1 MVQHR
6 RTFLQHL
13 YELPHVYNFL
23 EEVVFSI
30 QRRPA
35 CPTTEQKLW
44 KSLRNFTQKKKNGD
58 LWKNIFR
65 IVTQPREQ
73 SQTSTSRTNAWQEA
87 FGKCSMPNRNPSRT
101 HSPKARGRSWH
112 RKIYGQTVLEKNLC
126 KKKAV
131 SRRWKFFR
139 RLIKKN
145 NHRKLRP
152 RSFSFFLFSC
162 FFLVKMGKW

>member
-30 QRRPA
+30 QRRPGLSNDG
-35 CPTTEQKLW
+35 TETLKITSQLYA
-44 KSLRNFTQKKKNGD
+44 KKKNFGD

-73 SQTSTSRTNAWQEA
+73 SQTSTSRTNAWREA
-87 FGKCSMPNRNPSRT
+87 FGKCSMPNRNPSQHT
-101 HSPKARGRSWH
+101 HSPKARAGGHDIVKFTGKPFWR
-112 RKIYGQTVLEKNLC
+112 RTFV
-126 KKKAV
+126 KKKP
-131 SRRWKFFR
+131 FR
-139 RLIKKN
+139 VVG
-145 NHRKLRP
+145 
-152 RSFSFFLFSC
+152 SFF
-162 FFLVKMGKW
+162 VV